1 MSEQHTNTTIPE
13 EEKFYGNPM
22 IGAWFED
29 NPIADYGMIIP
40 QLTQDGKRRMIWS
53 KTSEEVEGIE
63 WVEDATIEA
72 MFRVSASFKYFP
84 HRNGKKLLYEEM
96 A

>member
-1 MSEQHTNTTIPE
+1 MSKHTTTNSIPE

-22 IGAWFED
+22 IGAWFEN
-29 NPIADYGMIIP
+29 NPTADYGMIIP
-40 QLTQDGKRRMIWS
+40 QLTQDGKRQMIWS

-63 WVEDATIEA
+63 WVEDGGL
-72 MFRVSASFKYFP
+72 RHFKYSP
-84 HRNGKKLLYEEM
+84 QRNGKKLLYEEM